1 MTATAR
7 RFRVEVT
14 PYVTA
19 VPVDAAPVPR
29 LTELAAAAGLS
40 GTELDAELASVAKQL
55 SALAAY
61 RAGLIERKATLGA
74 RHPLPFAPGARTDTR
89 PDADDDP
96 SLQTADDFLPD
107 EVAVLLNMS
116 VGSARYLVDDDLTL
130 VRQFPAVWEAL
141 ADQRIDETRAKAIV
155 RALRYQA
162 RSWGGPVDD
171 AIVDAVAARGV
182 AWAAAGCA
190 PSTLRDRLEAAL
202 IAADPAAAD
211 RRRELRKREAGVR
224 VQGTGDG
231 LADVRV
237 NGMEAATAKLVKAQ
251 LAAFARERKADGDD
265 RRAGE
270 IETEL
275 VATLITRPWEAQDP
289 AVAHVTINADLADLL
304 PDAPARADS
313 ATAEGT
319 VPGYEATA
327 DEASADEAAED
338 AATDD
343 AATDDDAAGDE
354 ATCVPAAGD
363 AGGGSRVGHVG
374 GLPVTP
380 AAVRSLLQRIDALGL
395 THPDGGHLDLTIT
408 GERGR
413 LLAVATPEE
422 LVAAAKGGRGL
433 GPPPPTPGY
442 TPTAAQYRY
451 LRARDRHCRFPG
463 CRQVARACDADHVI
477 PYDHTNP
484 ERGGPTC
491 VRNLAMLCR
500 RHHRLKTHAPGWRF
514 AIDADGTLHVTT
526 PGGTTRTTRPPA
538 MGEVLDLLDEPPP
551 PYDPAADPP
560 PF

>member
-29 LTELAAAAGLS
+29 LTELAATAGLS
-40 GTELDAELASVAKQL
+40 GTELDAELASVAKQM

-61 RAGLIERKATLGA
+61 RAGLVERKATLGA
-74 RHPLPFAPGARTDTR
+74 RQPLPFAPGARTDTR
-89 PDADDDP
+89 PEADPDLDP

-155 RALRYQA
+155 RAMRYQA

-171 AIVDAVAARGV
+171 AIVDVVAARGV

-289 AVAHVTINADLADLL
+289 AVAHVTINADLADLH
-304 PDAPARADS
+304 PDAPAQADS
-313 ATAEGT
+313 ATTEGT
-319 VPGYEATA
+319 VPSDGMSEDGAA
-327 DEASADEAAED
+327 EDGAAED
-338 AATDD
+338 AAADD
-343 AATDDDAAGDE
+343 GAAEDA

-395 THPDGGHLDLTIT
+395 THPDGGDLDLTVT

-433 GPPPPTPGY
+433 GPPPPAPGY

-463 CRQVARACDADHVI
+463 CRQVARTCDADHVI
-477 PYDHTNP
+477 PYDHHDP

-538 MGEVLDLLDEPPP
+538 MGEVLDLLEESPP

>member
-1 MTATAR
+1 M
-7 RFRVEVT
+7 
-14 PYVTA
+14 
-19 VPVDAAPVPR
+19 
-29 LTELAAAAGLS
+29 
-40 GTELDAELASVAKQL
+40 DAELASVAKQM

-61 RAGLIERKATLGA
+61 RAGLVERKATLGA
-74 RHPLPFAPGARTDTR
+74 RQPLPFAPGARTDTR
-89 PDADDDP
+89 PEADPDLDP

-155 RALRYQA
+155 RAMRYQA

-171 AIVDAVAARGV
+171 AIVDVVAARGV

-289 AVAHVTINADLADLL
+289 AVAHVTINADLADLH
-304 PDAPARADS
+304 PDAPAQADS
-313 ATAEGT
+313 ATTEGT
-319 VPGYEATA
+319 VPSDGMSEDGAA
-327 DEASADEAAED
+327 EDGAAED
-338 AATDD
+338 AAADD
-343 AATDDDAAGDE
+343 GAAEDA

-395 THPDGGHLDLTIT
+395 THPDGGDLDLTVT

-422 LVAAAKGGRGL
+422 VVAAAKAGRGL
-433 GPPPPTPGY
+433 GPPPPAPGY

-477 PYDHTNP
+477 PYDHANP

-491 VRNLAMLCR
+491 VSNLAMLCR

-538 MGEVLDLLDEPPP
+538 MGKVLDLLDAPPP
-551 PYDPAADPP
+551 PHDPEADPA